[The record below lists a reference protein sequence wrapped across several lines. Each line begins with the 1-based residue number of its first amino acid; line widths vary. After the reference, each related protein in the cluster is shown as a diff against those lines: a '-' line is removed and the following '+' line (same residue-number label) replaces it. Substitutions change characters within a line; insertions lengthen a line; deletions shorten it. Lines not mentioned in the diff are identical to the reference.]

1 MKLYVALLAA
11 SLARVGAF
19 APSGPVARAPAA
31 AEGSTTRLYQFGTL
45 GFTAEGLYTREEEER
60 MREQNRVMEYL
71 GEVQAPAAVR
81 DDLGASVMISGFDP
95 TDPSSIE
102 VLDFLNTEDSPHFP
116 FTKIVAHVEDTKAA
130 KKRLIGRNAR
140 YTGLLDKLDLSEGG
154 ALPSVDQ
161 LADVTSWVAHVSG
174 GDMSKLADI
183 ADAAEKAGSV
193 KNVAILVSGATGVG
207 GDAIKEAEE
216 MLKGKATTFAYTLLV
231 VPEWND
237 EPEASSAFG
246 IVNATDVADAPF
258 AEGASF
264 SRAESLRIIT
274 ECLAIEKAAGKCVV
288 ANASKDPSSLEYML
302 IQGMREIGYNRLEEI
317 EHMVASGVKGYND
330 MLEAKNDGSAW
341 EKAPEETEE
350 QKAAQAKT
358 KEEQIALARKLRDEA
373 AKQEELTKMATE
385 WAKREYLRKSLKRR
399 IPIKEGEFIEVVW
412 DRAMF
417 EADLK
422 YRTMQGQA
430 VNESE
435 ERQQFREDQEKKKAE
450 AYKKEQ
456 ERWQQ
461 MQYEELEPPEEKTAS
476 FGR

>member
-1 MKLYVALLAA
+1 MIIIHTTPFSVA
-11 SLARVGAF
+11 
-19 APSGPVARAPAA
+19 
-31 AEGSTTRLYQFGTL
+31 Q
-45 GFTAEGLYTREEEER
+45 
-60 MREQNRVMEYL
+60 
-71 GEVQAPAAVR
+71 
-81 DDLGASVMISGFDP
+81 
-95 TDPSSIE
+95 
-102 VLDFLNTEDSPHFP
+102 
-116 FTKIVAHVEDTKAA
+116 
-130 KKRLIGRNAR
+130 
-140 YTGLLDKLDLSEGG
+140 
-154 ALPSVDQ
+154 
-161 LADVTSWVAHVSG
+161 
-174 GDMSKLADI
+174 
-183 ADAAEKAGSV
+183 
-193 KNVAILVSGATGVG
+193 
-207 GDAIKEAEE
+207 
-216 MLKGKATTFAYTLLV
+216 
-231 VPEWND
+231 
-237 EPEASSAFG
+237 
-246 IVNATDVADAPF
+246 
-258 AEGASF
+258 
-264 SRAESLRIIT
+264 
-274 ECLAIEKAAGKCVV
+274 
-288 ANASKDPSSLEYML
+288 
-302 IQGMREIGYNRLEEI
+302 
-317 EHMVASGVKGYND
+317 GYND